1 MRKNRR
7 LTKMKMQ
14 NRVYGIVGIK
24 SCMANWN
31 ADFSGRPKSISNG
44 DIFGSDKAFKYP
56 CKKMWQNEGDKVMYI
71 KTYKV
76 GTKGKGEDAE
86 KLQPK
91 ELKERYEEIFG
102 YELNKKLPSSKVLHD
117 LFSCTDVMNFGATF
131 AQEGQNISITG
142 AVQVGQGFNK
152 YNDTVVEVQ
161 DILSPFR
168 NSKKEDA
175 DASSL
180 GTKIMVDEAHYVY
193 PFSVNPENYN
203 DYIKLVDGFEGYTK
217 EAYEKF
223 KSACLVAAT
232 AFNTNS
238 KSGCENEFAIF
249 IECNEGSNAYLPPLD
264 QYVGFVKGEEL
275 DRLDLTKLS
284 EIIKAVSDKI
294 KNVEIY
300 YNPYTLEKPELQGV
314 QFSLYSLFERA

>member
-1 MRKNRR
+1 
-7 LTKMKMQ
+7 MKMN
-14 NRVYGIVGIK
+14 NRVYGIAGIK

-31 ADFSGRPKSISNG
+31 ADFTGRPKAVSSG

-56 CKKMWQNEGDKVMYI
+56 CKKMWQNEGERIMYI
-71 KTYKV
+71 KTYKI

-91 ELKERYEEIFG
+91 ELKERYEELFG
-102 YELNKKLPSSKVLHD
+102 YELNKKLPSDKVLRD
-117 LFSCTDVMNFGATF
+117 LFSCMDVMNFGATF

-152 YNDTVVEVQ
+152 YNNTVVEVQ

-180 GTKIMVDEAHYVY
+180 GSKVMVDEAHYVY
-193 PFSVNPENYN
+193 PFSVNPDNYS
-203 DYIKLVDGFEGYTK
+203 DYVKLMEGFEGYTR
-217 EAYEKF
+217 EAYERF

-249 IECNEGSNAYLPPLD
+249 IEFNEDSKAYLPPLD
-264 QYVGFVKGEEL
+264 QYVEFVKG
-275 DRLDLTKLS
+275 DTINRLDLTRLS
-284 EIIKAVSDKI
+284 ELLKSVGDKI
-294 KNVEIY
+294 QAAEIF
-300 YNPYTLEKPELQGV
+300 YNPFTFEKPELQGV
-314 QFSLYSLFERA
+314 NYSAYSLFERA

>member
-1 MRKNRR
+1 
-7 LTKMKMQ
+7 MKMN
-14 NRVYGIVGIK
+14 NRVYGVVGIK

-31 ADFSGRPKSISNG
+31 ADFTGRPKSISNG

-71 KTYKV
+71 KTYKI

-91 ELKERYEEIFG
+91 ELKERYEELFG

-117 LFSCTDVMNFGATF
+117 LFLCTDVMNFGATF

-152 YNDTVVEVQ
+152 YNNTVVEVQ

-203 DYIKLVDGFEGYTK
+203 DYIKLVEEFEGYTQD
-217 EAYEKF
+217 AYEKF

-249 IECNEGSNAYLPPLD
+249 IECKEGSNAYLPPLD
-264 QYVGFVKGEEL
+264 QYVEFIKGEK
-275 DRLDLTKLS
+275 DASNKLDLTKLS
-284 EIIKAVSDKI
+284 NILKSVQDKI
-294 KNVEIY
+294 KSVEIY
-300 YNPYTLEKPELQGV
+300 YNPFTFEKPELQGV
-314 QFSLYSLFERA
+314 QSNSYSLFERA

>member
-1 MRKNRR
+1 
-7 LTKMKMQ
+7 MKMN

-24 SCMANWN
+24 SCMSNWN
-31 ADFSGRPKSISNG
+31 ADFTGRPKSISNG

-56 CKKMWQNEGDKVMYI
+56 CKKKWQNEGERVMYI
-71 KTYKV
+71 KTYKI
-76 GTKGKGEDAE
+76 GSKGKGEDAE

-91 ELKERYEEIFG
+91 ELKERYQELFDC
-102 YELNKKLPSSKVLHD
+102 ELNKKASSSQVLQD
-117 LFSCTDVMNFGATF
+117 LFSCIDVLNFGATF

-152 YNDTVVEVQ
+152 YNNTVVEVQ

-180 GTKIMVDEAHYVY
+180 GSKIMVDEAHYVY
-193 PFSVNPENYN
+193 PFSVNPQNYN
-203 DYIKLVDGFEGYTK
+203 DYVNILEGFEGYTR

-223 KSACLVAAT
+223 KSACLNAAT

-238 KSGCENEFAIF
+238 KSGCENEFAVF
-249 IECNEGSNAYLPPLD
+249 VECREDSNAYLPPLD
-264 QYVGFVKGEEL
+264 QYVEFIKGNDF
-275 DRLDLTKLS
+275 DRIDLSRLS
-284 EIIKAVSDKI
+284 EILKAVEDKI
-294 KNVEIY
+294 QKIEIY
-300 YNPYTLEKPELQGV
+300 YNPLTFEKPELAGIP
-314 QFSLYSLFERA
+314 FSSYSIFERA